1 MTIIALA
8 SKEINNNHHN
18 KYPLNYM
25 SDSKK
30 TKHLTDIICQVERV
44 VFCNN
49 ENGYSVLSVTSDD
62 ESTPFSVCGILK
74 GASVGTKLLCKG
86 EWTHHPK
93 YGRQFLVDSWEEK
106 KASQQNKVA
115 AADLAR
121 YIAEKTT
128 HNLFLT
134 GKAGTGKT
142 VFLRD
147 FVEHTKKKV
156 VVLAPTGIAAINAN
170 AMTIHAFC
178 RFGLAPCPQG
188 KVSNGNDFVLND
200 EEEELVRN
208 LDMIIIDEVSMVR
221 ADVMDHISEKIRLIR
236 DSKEPFGGVQLL
248 LIGDL
253 YQLPPVVTKE
263 DESILK
269 DYYGSNYFFFNSEAI
284 RKVGFETV
292 CLSKVYRQSNPEFI
306 SILNKAREGDVSWND
321 CNKLNTRFMANFE
334 APKDSRHITLV
345 AQRKQA
351 EAINREM
358 MDGVPG
364 DSKSYCAEITGE
376 FPKELYPT
384 DGKLVLKRGA
394 QVMFVKNDKDDKYCN
409 GTLGEIVEMK
419 DDRISVEVDEEI
431 IEVEQAFWN
440 NDRYVYDKEKKR
452 VIKNTVGIFKQYPL
466 KPAWAITIHKSQGL
480 SFHHAIIDIP
490 RAFAAG
496 QAYVAL
502 SRCRTLEGL
511 VLKKKLFPDT
521 FFTDALVS
529 DFYEG
534 VDNATH
540 IESLAKVLDY
550 KPFEWEEKDDNQHKD
565 KPRAST
571 GSCQIT
577 RYKEAIGAA
586 NIQLSA
592 YHETASELDDEFWST
607 INHIVKTSGLNPYY
621 RLKLHKTIMD
631 DISDLRSRGLL
642 S

>member
-1 MTIIALA
+1 MSIVLVLNEIKVTRTMQDNTTIANKTSIVCRV
-8 SKEINNNHHN
+8 KKVVFHN
-18 KYPLNYM
+18 K
-25 SDSKK
+25 
-30 TKHLTDIICQVERV
+30 
-44 VFCNN
+44 
-49 ENGYSVLSVTSDD
+49 ENGYSVLSVSADGED
-62 ESTPFSVCGILK
+62 KPFSICGILNGVPK
-74 GASVGTKLLCKG
+74 GTKLYCEG
-86 EWTHHPK
+86 EWVEHAK
-93 YGRQFLVDSWEEK
+93 FGRQFQVESWEERK
-106 KASQQNKVA
+106 STQPNEVA

-121 YIAEKTT
+121 FIAEKTN

-147 FVEHTKKKV
+147 FVANTQKKV

-170 AMTIHAFC
+170 AMTLHSFC

-188 KVSNGNDFVLND
+188 RVNNGSDFVLND

-208 LDMIIIDEVSMVR
+208 IDMIIIDEVSMVR

-263 DESILK
+263 DETILK

-292 CLSKVYRQSNPEFI
+292 CLSKVYRQNNPEFI
-306 SILNKAREGDVSWND
+306 NILNKAREGDVSWND
-321 CNKLNTRFMANFE
+321 CNKLNTRFMAEFE
-334 APKDSRHITLV
+334 IPKDSRYITLV

-351 EAINREM
+351 DAINREM
-358 MDGVPG
+358 IDGVSG
-364 DSKSYCAEITGE
+364 DSKSYSAEITGE

-384 DGKLVLKRGA
+384 DGKLVLKKGA

-409 GTLGEIVEMK
+409 GTLGEIVDMK
-419 DDRISVEVDEEI
+419 DDKISVKVGEDTTDV
-431 IEVEQAFWN
+431 VQASWDN
-440 NDRYVYDKEKKR
+440 ERYVYDKEKKR

-480 SFHHAIIDIP
+480 SFDNAIIDMP

-511 VLKKKLFPDT
+511 VLKKKLFPDA

-529 DFYEG
+529 DFYYG
-534 VDNATH
+534 VDNAIH
-540 IESLAKVLDY
+540 IERLAKVLNY
-550 KPFEWEEKDDNQHKD
+550 KAFEWEDKDDNQSKD
-565 KPRAST
+565 KSSVST
-571 GSCQIT
+571 DSSQIAK
-577 RYKEAIGAA
+577 YEDAIGAA
-586 NIQLSA
+586 NTQINA
-592 YHETASELDDEFWST
+592 YHETASELDDEFWSI
-607 INHIVKTSGLNPYY
+607 INHIAKTSGLNPYY
-621 RLKLHKTIMD
+621 RLKLHKVIMD
-631 DISDLRSRGLL
+631 DIRDLRSRGLL
-642 S
+642 L